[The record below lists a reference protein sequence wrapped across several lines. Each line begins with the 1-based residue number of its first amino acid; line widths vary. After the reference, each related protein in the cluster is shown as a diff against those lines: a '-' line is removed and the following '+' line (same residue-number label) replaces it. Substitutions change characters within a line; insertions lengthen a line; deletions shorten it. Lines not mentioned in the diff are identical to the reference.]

1 MSSIEKRPVPPA
13 PELDPATFPSP
24 DPQVAGRNHP
34 GFDPRTGKRA
44 PEQPQQEPLSVDVSD
59 DMDKVVT
66 PQTATPR

>member
-1 MSSIEKRPVPPA
+1 MTRVEKRPVPPN
-13 PELDPATFPSP
+13 PEVDTASSPSP

-34 GFDPRTGKRA
+34 GFDPRTGKSA

-66 PQTATPR
+66 PGTATPR